1 MMNKKIKEKILK
13 GVAASPGIAIG
24 TPFNYVHETLNV
36 SRETIPDQEIESE
49 IIKYRLALDKT
60 RIDILEDKK
69 SAAKRG
75 GQEASK
81 IFDAHL
87 LIVDDQ
93 VLIDEAVYFIS
104 SHNVQASYA
113 VSKVMKEYQMAFE
126 KLQNQYFS
134 QRAFD
139 IEDVCRRII
148 KNMSSDGTNT
158 DQSTVLK
165 GKQIVISNNIF
176 PSDTLNFNKD
186 LILGIVTEF
195 GGKTSHAAILS
206 KSLEVPAV
214 VGATGITKYLNK
226 ISLMIVDG
234 YTGKIII
241 NPKPSTFETYK
252 KRQHE
257 EQKQVEEDLKY
268 SVMPSVTLDNQKI
281 KILSNIQSTL
291 EIENV
296 IKWNSDGV
304 GLFRTEFLFES
315 SLSILS
321 EDDQFRIYD
330 EVSEKLYPREVTI
343 RLLDIGGDKLND
355 KMSIKEDN
363 PFMGVRGMRLLFD
376 HHDLLRSHLRAILRA
391 SGRNNVSIIIPF
403 VANLAEITKTK
414 SIIEKTKK
422 ELISEG
428 YNINNKIRIGIM
440 VEIPSIVMIAEAVT
454 EKVDFFSIGTNDL
467 TQYLLAA
474 DRGNERVSN
483 IYDSFHPAV
492 LKMLDM
498 TIRAGNKKN
507 ISVGLCGQM
516 AGYPIAIPLL
526 IGLGLKE
533 FSVTPFLVPV
543 VKKIIRRLDSKEC
556 RVIADKCLKA
566 SCSRSVLSLL
576 SDFFEKKIG
585 EHPLQ

>member
-1 MMNKKIKEKILK
+1 MSKKIKEKILK
-13 GVAASPGIAIG
+13 GVPASPGISIG

-36 SRETIPDQEIESE
+36 SRETIPDNEIESE
-49 IIKYRLALDKT
+49 ILKYKTALDKT
-60 RIDILEDKK
+60 RINIIEDKK
-69 SAAKRG
+69 NAAKRG
-75 GQEASK
+75 GAEAAK

-87 LIVDDQ
+87 LIIDDQ
-93 VLIDEAVYFIS
+93 VLVDEAVYFIS
-104 SHNVQASYA
+104 THNVQASYA
-113 VSKVMKEYQMAFE
+113 VSKIMKDYQMAFE
-126 KLQNQYFS
+126 KLQNHYFS

-148 KNMSSDGTNT
+148 KNIIRDDSVT

-214 VGATGITKYLNK
+214 VGVTGISKWINK

-234 YTGKIII
+234 YSGKIIL
-241 NPKPSTFETYK
+241 NPKPSTFELYK

-257 EQKQVEEDLKY
+257 ELKQVEEDLKY
-268 SVMPSVTLDNQKI
+268 SALPSITLDNQNI
-281 KILSNIQSTL
+281 RIMSNIQSTL

-296 IKWNSDGV
+296 IKWNSEGV

-330 EVSEKLYPREVTI
+330 EVAEKLSPRNVII

-355 KMSIKEDN
+355 KISIKEDN
-363 PFMGVRGMRLLFD
+363 PFLGVRGMRLLFD
-376 HHDLLRSHLRAILRA
+376 HPDLLRSHIRAILRA
-391 SGRNNVSIIIPF
+391 SGRKNISVIIPF
-403 VANLAEITKTK
+403 VANITEIKKTK
-414 SIIEKTKK
+414 MVFEKVKK
-422 ELISEG
+422 ELLSED
-428 YNINNKIRIGIM
+428 YKIDENIRIGIM
-440 VEIPSIVMIAEAVT
+440 VEIPSIVMIAEAVAGQ
-454 EKVDFFSIGTNDL
+454 VDFFSIGTNDL
-467 TQYLLAA
+467 TQYILAA

-492 LKMLDM
+492 LKMIDL
-498 TIRAGNKKN
+498 TIRAAKKKN
-507 ISVGLCGQM
+507 IEVGLCGQM

-526 IGLGLKE
+526 LGLGLRE

-543 VKKIIRRLDSKEC
+543 VKKIIRRLDTKEC
-556 RVIADKCLKA
+556 KVMAQKCLK
-566 SCSRSVLSLL
+566 SSSSRSVSLIL